1 MGLAGVEVLG
11 RLDIHQVLVVSL
23 HSESVLSPFKPMSQ
37 FIQG

>member
-23 HSESVLSPFKPMSQ
+23 HNEKVLGPLQPVSQ
-37 FIQG
+37 FLQG